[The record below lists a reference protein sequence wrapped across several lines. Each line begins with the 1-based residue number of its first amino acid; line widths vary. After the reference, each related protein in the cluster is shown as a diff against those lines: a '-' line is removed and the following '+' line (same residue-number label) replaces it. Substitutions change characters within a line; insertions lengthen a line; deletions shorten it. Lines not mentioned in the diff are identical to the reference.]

1 MCKLLTDPFIAQLVC
16 YACPVLVPLC
26 CLPAV
31 TVCLAAP
38 CCRIRDWVS
47 GFFVAQGYVHNTCTD
62 YTHSLSKSWRNTCT
76 DLYCTV
82 AVLVPCSLMDQLEW
96 VFSDADLVPL
106 LVQENYANYLP
117 DISNSMQE
125 QFVSTGLCAGCVY
138 VWAGELCPG
147 LRVSRPLTS
156 RPKWPAFLAVAM

>member
-1 MCKLLTDPFIAQLVC
+1 MLART
-16 YACPVLVPLC
+16 PVLVPLC
-26 CLPAV
+26 FLPAV

-38 CCRIRDWVS
+38 CCRIRDLVS
-47 GFFVAQGYVHNTCTD
+47 GFFVAQSYVHNTCTD
-62 YTHSLSKSWRNTCT
+62 YTHSISKSWRNTCT

-138 VWAGELCPG
+138 V
-147 LRVSRPLTS
+147 
-156 RPKWPAFLAVAM
+156 